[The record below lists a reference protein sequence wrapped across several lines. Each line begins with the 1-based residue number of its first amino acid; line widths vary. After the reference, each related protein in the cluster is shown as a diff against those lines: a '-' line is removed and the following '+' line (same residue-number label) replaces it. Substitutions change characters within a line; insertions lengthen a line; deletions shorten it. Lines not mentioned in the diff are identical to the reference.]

1 MDPAAEPAAEPPPA
15 AADEAPAEPAPA
27 PEPAPEP
34 EAATTVEEAP
44 VEPVADAPSSTPV
57 VIGGAVALLVVL
69 AGVFFFTRSRGAAG
83 PAVEVD
89 TPDALS
95 GGDPAAPSPAP
106 VAEPAAASRFFAGF
120 AKSRAA
126 LAGGLARLFGAS
138 RVDEDVLEQLEET
151 LITADVGVKAATRIT
166 ESIREA
172 AGEES
177 DLRDLLRAELLRRV
191 GEREELARLRDGE
204 PLVILVVGVN
214 GSGKT
219 TTIGKL
225 AARYTRSGRS
235 VMLAAGDT
243 FRAGAIEQLKVWGE
257 RSKVPVVA
265 HQEGGDPAAVI
276 FDALQSA
283 RAKGVD
289 VVICDTAGRL
299 QAQKPLMDELGKVVR
314 VMGKAHPG
322 APHEVILVLDG
333 TIGQNAM
340 SQARTFKEVVGVT
353 GVALT
358 KLDGTARG
366 GVVVAVREELDLP
379 VKLVGLGEGIDD
391 LRDFD
396 PEAFVDALLGVE
408 VA

>member
-1 MDPAAEPAAEPPPA
+1 MKPLA
-15 AADEAPAEPAPA
+15 AAAP
-27 PEPAPEP
+27 
-34 EAATTVEEAP
+34 
-44 VEPVADAPSSTPV
+44 
-57 VIGGAVALLVVL
+57 LVVL
-69 AGVFFFTRSRGAAG
+69 GDV
-83 PAVEVD
+83 AVEVVPGP
-89 TPDALS
+89 TPLFVGVALTVIVVLVVVVAVARRS
-95 GGDPAAPSPAP
+95 RRAALGVDEEAETGSVGGGSAAPQRPAAGAG
-106 VAEPAAASRFFAGF
+106 FFAGF

-126 LAGGLARLFGAS
+126 LADGLSLLFGAK
-138 RVDEDVLEQLEET
+138 RVDEHVLEQLEET
-151 LITADVGVKAATRIT
+151 LITADVGVKAAARIT
-166 ESIREA
+166 EAIRGA
-172 AGEES
+172 AGDDA
-177 DLRDLLRAELLRRV
+177 DLRALLRAELLRRV
-191 GEREELARLRDGE
+191 GAKEPVAGLRQGE

-225 AARYTRSGRS
+225 ASRYKRAGRS

-257 RSKVPVVA
+257 RSTVPVIA

-283 RAKGVD
+283 RAKRVD

-314 VMGKAHPG
+314 VMKKAFPG
-322 APHEVILVLDG
+322 APHEVLLVLDG

-340 SQARTFKEVVGVT
+340 SQARVFKEVVGVT

-366 GVVVAVREELDLP
+366 GVVVAVREELGLP

-391 LRDFD
+391 LRDFE
-396 PEAFVDALLGVE
+396 PEAFVDALIGVD
-408 VA
+408 AP